1 MNSKNAR
8 DGDHGRTGLR
18 DHDCCLR
25 RYTGWWS
32 SATENHD
39 GNARVV
45 GEPGSTGCRLPSA
58 PHLPLGE
65 AGAMAE
71 RRVIVGPPG
80 EGGGRRVQV
89 DSETLGT
96 AYSLHDLS
104 VFLERAGL
112 EGLDVVD
119 LVNSPLIEWRGGGP
133 EVWER

>member
-1 MNSKNAR
+1 
-8 DGDHGRTGLR
+8 
-18 DHDCCLR
+18 
-25 RYTGWWS
+25 
-32 SATENHD
+32 
-39 GNARVV
+39 
-45 GEPGSTGCRLPSA
+45 
-58 PHLPLGE
+58 
-65 AGAMAE
+65 MAE
-71 RRVIVGPPG
+71 RRVIVFPPG

-133 EVWER
+133 EVWEH